1 MKTTIKTA
9 AAALS
14 FIIIFSC
21 TKQNVE
27 KPAASVKSLSSDDLA
42 TFKIGQHYGGGIIF
56 YIDNTGMHGL
66 IAAESDD
73 TMGQIQW
80 GHGANRVT
88 GATGIN
94 IGTGK
99 SNTSKIVQV
108 LGRSGV
114 YAALV
119 CFNYANDG
127 FFDWYLPSKNELN
140 QLFKRRNIV
149 GGFSATNYWSS
160 SETSK
165 GTAWDQEFGGGFQ
178 FKDSKS
184 FTYRVRAIRS
194 F

>member
-14 FIIIFSC
+14 FMIIFSC
-21 TKQNVE
+21 TKQNADN
-27 KPAASVKSLSSDDLA
+27 PALSVKSSSSNDLA

-56 YIDNTGMHGL
+56 YIDGTGIHGL

-73 TMGQIQW
+73 TMGQIRW
-80 GHGANRVT
+80 GHGANIII
-88 GATGIN
+88 GATGVK
-94 IGTGK
+94 IGTGLA
-99 SNTSKIVQV
+99 NTNKIVQL
-108 LGRSGV
+108 LGLSGV

-119 CFNYANDG
+119 CYNYANAG
-127 FFDWYLPSKNELN
+127 FFDWYLPSKAELN
-140 QLFKRRNIV
+140 QLYKKRNVV

-160 SETSK
+160 TEVSK
-165 GTAWDQEFGGGFQ
+165 GTAWDQEFDGGVQ

-184 FTYRVRAIRS
+184 FTLRVRAIRS